1 MTPFLNL
8 RKIQKDVKTIPQKGE
23 FLMSWDE
30 EKSRERVKN
39 NDVPPKD
46 IEVIE
51 PEKLPNLDAL
61 KTNQMAMVE
70 MATLFVD
77 ICHFTKR
84 TEDQQKKSI
93 FRILNTFHQ
102 EINAIAKEQ
111 NVPGV
116 KVAIQGDRDH
126 IVFCSQKEGKKAV
139 INAAVNASISMLTS
153 VEKVINPFFSDY
165 DPIKI
170 SIGID
175 YGTIA
180 ACKLGYRGEREPILI
195 GNSTN
200 HASKLEDAAGE
211 QEIIASETVYETI
224 ENEKIKKAFVP
235 KYANGK
241 MCYSLQNKTWD
252 DFEEKEKAYVLA
264 DKAAIAA
271 ALDQGLPIGR
281 DNEGRYIVGV
291 ENGKDFQGK
300 RVHIPKPS
308 RVWSEK

>member
-1 MTPFLNL
+1 M
-8 RKIQKDVKTIPQKGE
+8 I
-23 FLMSWDE
+23 WDE
-30 EKSRERVKN
+30 EKSRDRVKN

-61 KTNQMAMVE
+61 KTNQMATVE
-70 MATLFVD
+70 TATLFVD

-84 TEDQQKKSI
+84 TEEQQKKSI

-102 EINAIAKEQ
+102 EMNALAKEQ
-111 NVPGV
+111 KVPGF

-126 IVFCSQKEGKKAV
+126 IVFCAPKEGKKTV
-139 INAAVNASISMLTS
+139 INSAVEAAISMLTS
-153 VEKVINPFFSDY
+153 VEIVINPFFSDY

-170 SIGID
+170 AIGID

-200 HASKLEDAAGE
+200 NASKLEDAAGE
-211 QEIIASETVYETI
+211 QEIIVSETVYETI

-241 MCYSLQNKTWD
+241 MCYSLQDKTWD
-252 DFEEKEKAYVLA
+252 DFEEKQKGYALA

-271 ALDQGLPIGR
+271 ALDQGLSVGR
-281 DNEGRYIVGV
+281 DDEGQYVVGV
-291 ENGKDFQGK
+291 KNGESFQGK
-300 RVHIPKPS
+300 RVYTPKPS
-308 RVWSEK
+308 RVWASE

>member
-1 MTPFLNL
+1 M
-8 RKIQKDVKTIPQKGE
+8 G
-23 FLMSWDE
+23 WDE
-30 EKSRERVKN
+30 EKSKERVKN

-51 PEKLPNLDAL
+51 PEKLPNLEAL
-61 KTNQMAMVE
+61 KTNQMAMVDT
-70 MATLFVD
+70 ATLFVD

-84 TEDQQKKSI
+84 TEEQQKKSI

-111 NVPGV
+111 KVPGF

-126 IVFCSQKEGKKAV
+126 IVFCWAPKEEKKAV
-139 INAAVNASISMLTS
+139 INSAVEAAISMLTS
-153 VEKVINPFFSDY
+153 VEKIINPFFTDY

-170 SIGID
+170 AIGID

-200 HASKLEDAAGE
+200 NASKLEDAAGE
-211 QEIIASETVYETI
+211 QEIIVSETVYEAI
-224 ENEKIKKAFVP
+224 ENEKIKKAFMP

-241 MCYSLQNKTWD
+241 ICYSLRSKTWD
-252 DFEEKEKAYVLA
+252 DFEEKGFALA
-264 DKAAIAA
+264 DKVAIAA
-271 ALDQGLPIGR
+271 ALDQGLSVGR
-281 DNEGRYIVGV
+281 NDEGQYVVGV
-291 ENGKDFQGK
+291 ENRESFQGK
-300 RVHIPKPS
+300 RVYTPKPS
-308 RVWSEK
+308 KVWARE